1 MEGSKT
7 KRSFLPFF
15 VLSCALGLVLFL
27 RAPALEGKTV
37 DFPQMSG
44 WKQDGK
50 TQVFSPR
57 TLYEYINGAADLY
70 LAYEFQNLHVA
81 EYKGEKK
88 AGVTVEI
95 YRHKDPTQA
104 FGIYSQE
111 RLANARF
118 LDIGSQ
124 GYHEPNVLNFLTGPY
139 YVKINGFNTGEDDE
153 KVLRP
158 FAEKVEEILGEKTS
172 LPPILSSF
180 PGEGKKKNSEKFI
193 SKNFLGYSF
202 FHSGYTA
209 DYEVS
214 GKKFK
219 IFVIEGKD
227 QQDCRAMMEKY
238 LKQTGNEGQKPSE
251 GTYRLKDSYHGE
263 VALFWKGK
271 SIWGIVDL
279 KDPDLRSKYLKEI
292 EGRGKGGER

>member
-1 MEGSKT
+1 MTRSKER
-7 KRSFLPFF
+7 RSFHLLFF
-15 VLSCALGLVLFL
+15 LSWVLGCTFFASATMV
-27 RAPALEGKTV
+27 EGKTLV
-37 DFPQMSG
+37 FPEMSG

-50 TQVFSPR
+50 TQVFSPK

-70 LAYEFQNLHVA
+70 LAYEFQELQVA

-88 AGVTVEI
+88 TGVTVEV

-118 LDIGSQ
+118 LEIGAQ
-124 GYHEPNVLNFLTGPY
+124 GYHEPNVLNFVSGPY
-139 YVKINGFNTGEDDE
+139 YVKISGFNTGEDDE
-153 KVLRP
+153 KVLMP
-158 FAEKVEEILGEKTS
+158 FAKRVEEVLGEKTS
-172 LPPILSSF
+172 LPRILSAF
-180 PGEGKKKNSEKFI
+180 PQEGKKKNSEKFI

-219 IFVIEGKD
+219 VFVIEGKN
-227 QQDCRAMMEKY
+227 QEDCRAMMEKY
-238 LKQTGNEGQKPSE
+238 LKQTGNENRNPSG
-251 GTYRLKDSYHGE
+251 GTYRIKDKYHGE
-263 VALFWKGK
+263 VDLFWKGK

-279 KDPDLRSKYLKEI
+279 KDSDLRFKYLRAI
-292 EGRGKGGER
+292 EDLGER